1 MTAMSKL
8 IYRIIT
14 CFSRCGRRFA
24 AVLAS
29 AALCGCLLAG
39 CSSSESAGEVSDPS
53 GSAGEAAAES
63 DGGDAEEETAEAVS
77 RESYYFDTIC
87 SITVY
92 GMDREAFLTS
102 GLWEEGESELTFA
115 DAASAAISD
124 VFALCNEYENLLS
137 KTREGTDIWNV
148 NHAAGEAI
156 ECDARTVEL
165 VLMGI
170 SYGELSGGAFDITVG
185 IAADL
190 WDFTSGD
197 ANAYLP
203 DADELAAAVEHVD
216 YTVIE
221 VDEEAGT
228 IRLADPEAEIDLG
241 GIAKGYIA
249 DAVCER
255 LREVGVTSAIVSLG
269 GNIECVGGKP
279 AVFGFQDEDS
289 ETGTFSIGIETPYS
303 GYTDVV
309 GYSKITD
316 ATMVTSGVYERYFT
330 LDGQEY
336 HHILDTETG
345 YPVET
350 DVLGVT
356 ILGEQ
361 GTSGD
366 CDALATIC
374 LIFGS
379 EDGLEL
385 IQSLDGYEAAFIL
398 EDGSILLTDGMDF
411 TEM

>member
-1 MTAMSKL
+1 MVSED
-8 IYRIIT
+8 IHRIIT
-14 CFSRCGRRFA
+14 CFSHCGRRFA
-24 AVLAS
+24 AVLA
-29 AALCGCLLAG
+29 AAVLCGSLLTGCASSDAG
-39 CSSSESAGEVSDPS
+39 SESEGAASEDSADAAG
-53 GSAGEAAAES
+53 S
-63 DGGDAEEETAEAVS
+63 DGGDAAEEAADSVS
-77 RESYYFDTIC
+77 RDSYYFDTIC

-92 GMDREAFLTS
+92 GMDRTAFLAS
-102 GLWEEGESELTFA
+102 GLWDGEASDLTFE
-115 DAASAAISD
+115 DAASAVISD
-124 VFALCNEYENLLS
+124 VFSLCNEYENLLS

-148 NHAAGEAI
+148 NHAEGEAVA
-156 ECDARTVEL
+156 CDERTIEL
-165 VLMGI
+165 VLMGLY
-170 SYGELSGGAFDITVG
+170 YGELSGGAFDITVG

-197 ANAYLP
+197 DNAYLP
-203 DADELAAAVEHVD
+203 DEEVLAAAVEHVD
-216 YTVIE
+216 YTVVA
-221 VDEEAGT
+221 VDETAGT
-228 IRLADPEAEIDLG
+228 IQLLDPEAEIDLG

-255 LREVGVTSAIVSLG
+255 LREVGVTAAIVSLG

-279 AVFGFQDEDS
+279 SVFGFRNEDS

-336 HHILDTETG
+336 HHILDTQTG
-345 YPVET
+345 YPVDT

-356 ILGEQ
+356 ILG
-361 GTSGD
+361 GAGMSGD

-374 LIFGS
+374 LILGADAGYDMIS
-379 EDGLEL
+379 GMD
-385 IQSLDGYEAAFIL
+385 DYEAAFIL

-411 TEM
+411 TEL

>member
-1 MTAMSKL
+1 MCKL

-14 CFSRCGRRFA
+14 CFSRCGRDL
-24 AVLAS
+24 VLVLVS
-29 AALCGCLLAG
+29 AALCGGLLAG
-39 CSSSESAGEVSDPS
+39 CSSSGASGEAPEISESAGETT
-53 GSAGEAAAES
+53 AES
-63 DGGDAEEETAEAVS
+63 DGGDAAQEAADSVS

-92 GMDREAFLTS
+92 GMDREAFLAS
-102 GLWEEGESELTFA
+102 GLWDEEESELTFE
-115 DAASAAISD
+115 DAATAAISD
-124 VFALCNEYENLLS
+124 VFSLCNEYENLLS

-148 NHAAGEAI
+148 NRAEGEAVA
-156 ECDARTVEL
+156 CDDRTVSL

-170 SYGELSGGAFDITVG
+170 AYGELSGGAFDITVG

-197 ANAYLP
+197 ENASLP
-203 DADELAAAVEHVD
+203 DDRELAAAVEHVD
-216 YTVIE
+216 YTAIE
-221 VDEEAGT
+221 VDEGAGT
-228 IRLADPEAEIDLG
+228 IRLTDPEAEIDLG

-255 LREVGVTSAIVSLG
+255 LRAVGVTSAIVSLG

-279 AVFGFQDEDS
+279 ASFGFQEEDS
-289 ETGTFSIGIETPYS
+289 EITFFSIGIETPYS

-330 LDGQEY
+330 LDGKEY

-356 ILGEQ
+356 ILGEE

-374 LIFGS
+374 LILGS
-379 EDGLEL
+379 EEGLDL
-385 IQSLDGYEAAFIL
+385 IRSLDGYEAAFIL